1 MSRIF
6 SISGNF
12 MQYGEWAEPNPSFS
26 GKIVVDEND
35 EFYGFCEELYAN
47 TMSDINRIR
56 YLAGAFA
63 NNGRDGKRGI
73 AFYKMSNEPRQAPL
87 MYVIPNLEA
96 PKTGSWAALS
106 AFTGLFDFQG
116 KADIT
121 VEEEAFSAEEEA
133 NIKAKY
139 DALDKRINGHDELL
153 EQIQCCKDIIINV
166 E

>member
-12 MQYGEWAEPNPSFS
+12 MQRGKWAEPDPSFS

-35 EFYGFCEELYAN
+35 EFYGFCEELYAS

-73 AFYKMSNEPRQAPL
+73 AFYKMSNEPMQAPL
-87 MYVIPNLEA
+87 LYVMPNLEV
-96 PKTGSWAALS
+96 PKTGLWAKLHLLMGY
-106 AFTGLFDFQG
+106 FITQYD
-116 KADIT
+116 ADIT
-121 VEEEAFSAEEEA
+121 VKEEAFSAEEEA

-139 DALDKRINGHDELL
+139 DALDKSINGHGELL
-153 EQIQCCKDIIINV
+153 KQIQHCKDSIIDA

>member
-1 MSRIF
+1 MKK
-6 SISGNF
+6 
-12 MQYGEWAEPNPSFS
+12 WAEPNPSFS

-63 NNGRDGKRGI
+63 NNGRDGKQGI

-87 MYVIPNLEA
+87 MYAMSNLEA

-106 AFTGLFDFQG
+106 AFTGLFHPQG

-139 DALDKRINGHDELL
+139 DALDKSINCHDELL
-153 EQIQCCKDIIINV
+153 EQIQCCKDIIISA
-166 E
+166 